1 MIRRRHSENASNVQT
16 KLQEHVAVAIINSVT
31 SKVLIADD
39 NPNILS
45 FIQPAMER
53 EGYQVIT
60 ASNGEE
66 ALYCWETEHPA
77 LIVLDIEMPE
87 PNGLAVCR
95 KIREAEDPVPI
106 IFLTVRESVSDLE
119 FGFSLG
125 ASDYMSKPFDMREL
139 LARVKA
145 RLPPDIQ
152 EFDGYLRLDSPRH
165 RVMVKKEGEWSV
177 VDLTPREFD
186 LFNFLVI
193 NAGRPIGRTAIL
205 EAVFEIP
212 GDAEIETKTLEKH
225 IWSLRQKIEPDPKQ
239 PRYLINVR
247 GVGYKFEAS

>member
-1 MIRRRHSENASNVQT
+1 M
-16 KLQEHVAVAIINSVT
+16 AIINAVA
-31 SKVLIADD
+31 SKILIADD

-45 FIQPAMER
+45 FIQPALER
-53 EGYQVIT
+53 EGYEVIT
-60 ASNGEE
+60 ASDGEE
-66 ALYCWETEHPA
+66 ALYRWETEHPA

-95 KIREAEDPVPI
+95 KIRDADDPVPI
-106 IFLTVRESVSDLE
+106 IFLTVRESISDLE

-139 LARVKA
+139 LSRVKA
-145 RLPPDIQ
+145 RLPPAIQ
-152 EFDGYLRLDSPRH
+152 EFDGYLRMDSPRH
-165 RVMVKKEGEWSV
+165 RVMVKREDEWSL

-186 LFNFLVI
+186 LLNFLVT

-205 EAVFEIP
+205 EAVFDIP
-212 GDAEIETKTLEKH
+212 GDADIETKTLEKH
-225 IWSLRQKIEPDPKQ
+225 VWSIRQKIEPDPKE

-247 GVGYKFEAS
+247 GVGYKFEIS

>member
-1 MIRRRHSENASNVQT
+1 M
-16 KLQEHVAVAIINSVT
+16 AIISFMAP
-31 SKVLIADD
+31 KVLIADD

-45 FIQPAMER
+45 FVQPAMER
-53 EGYQVIT
+53 EGYEVIT
-60 ASNGEE
+60 AGDGEE
-66 ALYCWETEHPA
+66 ALYRWETEHPA

-95 KIREAEDPVPI
+95 KIREADDPVPI

-119 FGFSLG
+119 LGFSLG
-125 ASDYMSKPFDMREL
+125 ASDYMSKPFDVREL

-145 RLPPDIQ
+145 RLPPAIQ
-152 EFDGYLRLDSPRH
+152 EFDDYLRVDGPRH
-165 RVMVKKEGEWSV
+165 RVMVKREDEWSV

-186 LFNFLVI
+186 LLDFLVI
-193 NAGRPIGRTAIL
+193 NIGRPIGRTAIL

-212 GDAEIETKTLEKH
+212 GDSEIETKTLEKH
-225 IWSLRQKIEPDPKQ
+225 VWSIRQKIEPDPKQ

-247 GVGYKFEAS
+247 GVGYKFEGS